1 MATSTNAR
9 FPRPLV
15 VSCNLGLIFVVLDII
30 SVSHN
35 NISLTK
41 ISTAFWEKGNNP
53 TCRVDAVQIKQIAP
67 WFHSV
72 DPPSSSCKNHP
83 STAVIGWPHWV
94 PSLCFL
100 WQLTHTVALVMYI
113 FLEVYFMSFS
123 SAGNADVFGLHIGL
137 LLRHSCHSW
146 LQECLWAR
154 RVEQT
159 GTKDVGVF
167 TGATTAP
174 NPLHHQIPTVHSFQG
189 KPLQSQMCSWN
200 PSFLFWSVGCTLINL
215 NFCSAED
222 LHKWMTSRML
232 IQLYLYSFLSE
243 NLRWHA

>member
-137 LLRHSCHSW
+137 LVPLVAAGVSLGSSGRANRHQRCWCVYWSNYSSQSAASPDTHRPFIPGETS
-146 LQECLWAR
+146 AIP
-154 RVEQT
+154 
-159 GTKDVGVF
+159 DVIV
-167 TGATTAP
+167 
-174 NPLHHQIPTVHSFQG
+174 
-189 KPLQSQMCSWN
+189 KPLL
-200 PSFLFWSVGCTLINL
+200 PFWSVGCTLINL

-222 LHKWMTSRML
+222 SHKWMTSRML

-243 NLRWHA
+243 NLSWHA

>member
-123 SAGNADVFGLHIGL
+123 SADNADVFGLHIGL

-159 GTKDVGVF
+159 GIKDVGVCLLEQLQLPIRCI
-167 TGATTAP
+167 TRYPPSIHSRGNLC
-174 NPLHHQIPTVHSFQG
+174 NPRCVHET
-189 KPLQSQMCSWN
+189 P
-200 PSFLFWSVGCTLINL
+200 PSFSGL
-215 NFCSAED
+215 
-222 LHKWMTSRML
+222 
-232 IQLYLYSFLSE
+232 
-243 NLRWHA
+243 

>member
-41 ISTAFWEKGNNP
+41 ISTALWEKGNNP

-137 LLRHSCHSW
+137 LVPLVAAGVSLGSSGRANRHQRCW
-146 LQECLWAR
+146 C
-154 RVEQT
+154 
-159 GTKDVGVF
+159 VF

-174 NPLHHQIPTVHSFQG
+174 NPLHHQIPTIHSFQG

-222 LHKWMTSRML
+222 SHKWMTSRML
-232 IQLYLYSFLSE
+232 IQLYPYSFLSE

>member
-154 RVEQT
+154 RVEQNRHQRCWCVYWSNYSSQSAASPDT
-159 GTKDVGVF
+159 HRPFIPGETSAIPDVF
-167 TGATTAP
+167 M
-174 NPLHHQIPTVHSFQG
+174 
-189 KPLQSQMCSWN
+189 KPLL
-200 PSFLFWSVGCTLINL
+200 PFLVC
-215 NFCSAED
+215 
-222 LHKWMTSRML
+222 RM
-232 IQLYLYSFLSE
+232 YVDKP
-243 NLRWHA
+243 